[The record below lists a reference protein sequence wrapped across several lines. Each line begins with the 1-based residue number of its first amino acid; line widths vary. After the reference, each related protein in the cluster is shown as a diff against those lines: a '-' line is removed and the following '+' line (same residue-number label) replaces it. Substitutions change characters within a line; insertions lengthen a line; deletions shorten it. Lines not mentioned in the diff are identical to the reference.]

1 MNSGGVVWCPR
12 SEDGQRGFLLV
23 EVLIGLALGLM
34 LIAAVTTISQQLW
47 RSARIAADQSELAER
62 GDYAVRLLTAAVG
75 AAWPMWEGTGEVSPC
90 EPPIPGKS
98 RGIRVLQPEQFPCL
112 PRDNLLPG
120 TRLLV
125 LETLQDCLDGV
136 CRGQRLP
143 GWRHEQPGCDPLF
156 MDTAPIIKFHT
167 RLLRGADCAAATRL
181 SVWARQVWYLRD
193 YSVYPGDQAPALM
206 MKNWRDRDRGFGRG
220 EVLVPGMAHWELHS
234 VNIQTT
240 SLESS
245 AVSDLGRSGIAT
257 EIHTAG
263 LDFSLTLRGWVKDP
277 LMNSVL
283 SLAGK
288 SRPTAPMLQWSKE
301 KFPLLT
307 LGSLAVSA
315 HLPRAQV
322 PVPAR

>member
-1 MNSGGVVWCPR
+1 M
-12 SEDGQRGFLLV
+12 GFLLV

-34 LIAAVTTISQQLW
+34 LIAAVTVTAQQLW

-75 AAWPMWEGTGEVSPC
+75 AAWPIWEGTAEVSPC
-90 EPPIPGKS
+90 EPPIPDKS
-98 RGIRVLQPEQFPCL
+98 QGIRVLQPGQFPCL
-112 PRDNLLPG
+112 PKDNLLPG
-120 TRLLV
+120 TKLLV
-125 LETLQDCLDGV
+125 LETLQDCPDGA

-156 MDTAPIIKFHT
+156 MDTAPSVKFHT
-167 RLLRGADCAAATRL
+167 HLLQGSDCAAVTRL
-181 SVWARQVWYLRD
+181 SVWSRQVWYLRD

-234 VNIQTT
+234 INIQKVNW
-240 SLESS
+240 EPS
-245 AVSDLGRSGIAT
+245 AVKDLGQSRGASGIRT
-257 EIHTAG
+257 VG

-283 SLAGK
+283 SLEGK
-288 SRPTAPMLQWSKE
+288 SRPTAPMLQWSTE
-301 KFPLLT
+301 KLPLLT
-307 LGSLAVSA
+307 LGSLVVSA
-315 HLPRAQV
+315 HLPRGQV